1 MMDKRK
7 TQKHEK
13 GLELLA
19 ALGEI
24 MLPRGFRIIDSG
36 PDKSPGLAPD
46 LEGAAG
52 GPIYRVDIGDRVI
65 RELARRA
72 IKAGIGAE
80 IIPRRAISFHVESNG
95 KESAKFE
102 PITPPK
108 DPATPAFMDMAT
120 WYNTFK
126 KAGIFETL
134 KFTQADII
142 AGLWG
147 YLSGEDN
154 AFLFQCVKEWHWPG
168 SYFGLTIQENPETF
182 ALPSLPVMFT
192 LLALFA
198 GKPDRIPRANFITY
212 EKDRERLTEN
222 DQKEADAILSALM
235 GKRVED
241 RTETGEPIFKQ
252 NYIVSDNVKL
262 EATGRFDL
270 GLFRDDLAEQ
280 ERELSLYLKRTFG
293 PEGLR
298 HFLAL
303 IIGLD
308 ENFRKGFFEW
318 NINDHIKRLG
328 IQKKKSRTYDKEAR
342 ITATNI
348 MKIFTNLF
356 LTAQKKDGDREVLAG
371 LRLFSIDGYNIE
383 TLKDEIVNEALLIR
397 AADFWYKKAFA
408 NEKDGQKYTK
418 LLKKIAKVNHREHP
432 YVLKLAPLL
441 AVFWRMD
448 KDNKRGLSVES
459 LMDWC
464 DLDYTGHKRTDNLR
478 ALEGQLDYMIEHGY
492 LGDWENTGENKYPSQ
507 CKTPFN
513 CTLTLHAP
521 EWFSG
526 EMKSIRDRREALRLP
541 AAGRPVSIT
550 PETIQDLKR
559 EFGISNKKLAN
570 HLGVTPQLIGAI
582 LTGRRRITAG
592 LAAKLLNSDKF
603 GEYLKAGPADSRGPG
618 G

>member
-1 MMDKRK
+1 MKKDPI
-7 TQKHEK
+7 QEHEK
-13 GLELLA
+13 DLELLTE
-19 ALGEI
+19 LGRV
-24 MLPRGFRIIDSG
+24 MLPRGFRVIDFG
-36 PDKSPGLAPD
+36 PDKLPGLSPD

-52 GPIYRVDIGDRVI
+52 GPLYIILIADPVI
-65 RELARRA
+65 KELARRA
-72 IKAGIGAE
+72 IRAGIGGE
-80 IIPRRAISFHVESNG
+80 IIPPRSINFKIDSTGAETVELIPQDHG
-95 KESAKFE
+95 TAY
-102 PITPPK
+102 
-108 DPATPAFMDMAT
+108 PAFYDMHI
-120 WYNTFK
+120 WYNTLSRSGTF
-126 KAGIFETL
+126 AALGYSR
-134 KFTQADII
+134 ADTIN
-142 AGLWG
+142 GLWQCLNG
-147 YLSGEDN
+147 KND
-154 AFLFQCVKEWHWPG
+154 FLFKCVKYWHWPEAN
-168 SYFGLTIQENPETF
+168 LEIRPADQETF

-235 GKRVED
+235 GERVED

-356 LTAQKKDGDREVLAG
+356 LTAQRKDGDREVLAG

-383 TLKDEIVNEALLIR
+383 TLKDEIVNQTLLIR

-408 NEKDGQKYTK
+408 NEKDGMRYTK

-432 YVLKLAPLL
+432 YVLKLVPLL

-464 DLDYTGHKRTDNLR
+464 DLDYAGYKRTDNLK

-492 LGDWENTGENKYPSQ
+492 LGDWENTGDNKYPSQ

-513 CTLTLHAP
+513 CTLTFHAP

-526 EMKSIRDRREALRLP
+526 EMESIRGRREALRLP
-541 AAGRPVSIT
+541 AGGGPVTIT
-550 PETIQDLKR
+550 PATIEALKK
-559 EFGISNKKLAN
+559 EFGISNKRLAN

-582 LTGRRRITAG
+582 LTGKRRITPA
-592 LAAKLLNSDKF
+592 LMAKLLNSDKF
-603 GEYLKAGPADSRGPG
+603 GEYLKTRPADSRGPG